1 MWRALQP
8 GLGHHAASGT
18 QGEAGSTQTL
28 WIEGVGRLVSQRKA
42 RVLLPE
48 GGETDAEQEKRKT
61 TVHIRRAAS
70 SHARHRRDPSHRT
83 ALGTISACCGPFPHS
98 TVIYLQSTCSATETG
113 LGRLWRFRNDRERP
127 PRKGSQPSKG
137 AGTDTMRRS
146 HERTKQ
152 RHAAS
157 LREGALALP
166 EAGSPGDR
174 ISLARSSVHC

>member
-1 MWRALQP
+1 MVSSSFGFHLTSLVRPRNKVSLSLTATGGARGWGALQP

-61 TVHIRRAAS
+61 AVRIRHAAS

-83 ALGTISACCGPFPHS
+83 ALGTISASCGPFPHS

-127 PRKGSQPSKG
+127 LGRV
-137 AGTDTMRRS
+137 R
-146 HERTKQ
+146 
-152 RHAAS
+152 
-157 LREGALALP
+157 
-166 EAGSPGDR
+166 
-174 ISLARSSVHC
+174 SLARGQAQTR